1 MKNKA
6 TPVDAWH
13 LSLEKNDP
21 NILYDVLDDSF
32 EFFSPAVFK
41 SKEKYMGFI
50 YLMAASETF
59 LGKDF
64 SYKRQIIGEDNAVLE
79 FECTINDVAVN
90 GVDLFKWNED
100 NKFTEMKVMIRT
112 EKALDAVKSE
122 MTKHL
127 MRPEIWR

>member
-1 MKNKA
+1 MEDRLN
-6 TPVDAWH
+6 PVDAWH

-21 NILYDVLDDSF
+21 NILYSVLDDSF
-32 EFFSPAVFK
+32 EFFSPAAFK

-90 GVDLFKWNED
+90 GVDLFKWNKD

>member
-1 MKNKA
+1 MENRA
-6 TPVDAWH
+6 NPVDAWH

-64 SYKRQIIGEDNAVLE
+64 SYKREIIGEDNAVLE

>member
-1 MKNKA
+1 MENR
-6 TPVDAWH
+6 TNHVDAWH

>member
-1 MKNKA
+1 MEDRLN
-6 TPVDAWH
+6 PVDAWH

-21 NILYDVLDDSF
+21 NILYSALDDSF

-90 GVDLFKWNED
+90 GVDLFKWNKD

>member
-1 MKNKA
+1 
-6 TPVDAWH
+6 
-13 LSLEKNDP
+13 
-21 NILYDVLDDSF
+21 
-32 EFFSPAVFK
+32 
-41 SKEKYMGFI
+41 MGFI

-64 SYKRQIIGEDNAVLE
+64 KYKRQIMNDNNAVLE
-79 FECTINDVAVN
+79 FECIINGTEVN
-90 GVDLFKWNED
+90 GIDLFKWNKN

-112 EKALDAVKSE
+112 EKALEAVKSE

>member
-1 MKNKA
+1 MENRA
-6 TPVDAWH
+6 NPVDAWH

-64 SYKRQIIGEDNAVLE
+64 SYKREIIGEDNAVLE

-127 MRPEIWR
+127 MRQQIWR

>member
-1 MKNKA
+1 MENRA
-6 TPVDAWH
+6 NPVDAWH

-64 SYKRQIIGEDNAVLE
+64 SYKREIIGEDNAVLE
-79 FECTINDVAVN
+79 FECTITDVAVN

>member
-1 MKNKA
+1 MENRSN
-6 TPVDAWH
+6 PVDAWH

>member
-1 MKNKA
+1 MENRA
-6 TPVDAWH
+6 NPVDAWH

-64 SYKRQIIGEDNAVLE
+64 SYKRQIIGEDKAVLE

>member
-1 MKNKA
+1 MENRA
-6 TPVDAWH
+6 NPVDAWH

-127 MRPEIWR
+127 MRPEIWS

>member
-1 MKNKA
+1 MENRPN
-6 TPVDAWH
+6 PVDAWH

>member
-1 MKNKA
+1 MENRA
-6 TPVDAWH
+6 NPVDAWH

-21 NILYDVLDDSF
+21 NILYGVLDDSF

-59 LGKDF
+59 LGKNF

>member
-1 MKNKA
+1 MENRPN
-6 TPVDAWH
+6 PVDAWH

-64 SYKRQIIGEDNAVLE
+64 SYKREIIGEDNAVLE

>member
-1 MKNKA
+1 MENR
-6 TPVDAWH
+6 TNPVDAWQ

-122 MTKHL
+122 MTKQL

>member
-1 MKNKA
+1 MENR
-6 TPVDAWH
+6 TNPVDAWH

-64 SYKRQIIGEDNAVLE
+64 SYKRQIIGEDKAVLE

>member
-1 MKNKA
+1 MENRPN
-6 TPVDAWH
+6 PVDAWH

-90 GVDLFKWNED
+90 GVDLFKWNKD

>member
-1 MKNKA
+1 MENR
-6 TPVDAWH
+6 TNPVDAWH

-112 EKALDAVKSE
+112 CLLYTSDAADE
-122 MTKHL
+122 
-127 MRPEIWR
+127 

>member
-1 MKNKA
+1 MEDRLN
-6 TPVDAWH
+6 PVDAWH

-21 NILYDVLDDSF
+21 NILYSVLDDSF

-90 GVDLFKWNED
+90 GVDLFKWNKD

>member
-1 MKNKA
+1 M
-6 TPVDAWH
+6 
-13 LSLEKNDP
+13 
-21 NILYDVLDDSF
+21 LDDSF

-64 SYKRQIIGEDNAVLE
+64 SYKREIIGEDNAVLE

-90 GVDLFKWNED
+90 GVDLFKWNKD

>member
-1 MKNKA
+1 MENRPN
-6 TPVDAWH
+6 PVDAWH

-79 FECTINDVAVN
+79 FECTINDVAIN

>member
-1 MKNKA
+1 MENRA
-6 TPVDAWH
+6 NPVDAWH

-64 SYKRQIIGEDNAVLE
+64 SYKREIIGEDNAVLE
-79 FECTINDVAVN
+79 FDCTINDVAVN

>member
-1 MKNKA
+1 MENRA
-6 TPVDAWH
+6 NPVDAWH

-64 SYKRQIIGEDNAVLE
+64 SYKREIIGEDNAVLE

-100 NKFTEMKVMIRT
+100 NKFTEMKVMSRT

>member
-1 MKNKA
+1 MENR
-6 TPVDAWH
+6 TNPVDAWH

>member
-1 MKNKA
+1 MENRA
-6 TPVDAWH
+6 NPVDAWH

-64 SYKRQIIGEDNAVLE
+64 SYKREIIGEDNAVLE

-90 GVDLFKWNED
+90 GVDLFKWNKD

>member
-1 MKNKA
+1 MENRA
-6 TPVDAWH
+6 NPVDAWH

>member
-1 MKNKA
+1 MSFITK
-6 TPVDAWH
+6 
-13 LSLEKNDP
+13 KNDP

-90 GVDLFKWNED
+90 GVDLFKWNKD

>member
-1 MKNKA
+1 MENR
-6 TPVDAWH
+6 TNPVDAWH

-90 GVDLFKWNED
+90 GVDLFKWNKD